1 MNQTNSIY
9 KSMVYQPQ
17 THLGLNKLME
27 IPTPKDQISIKLNRD
42 LCNFCVLAVWMDALV
57 YPWGNTSLKP
67 PVLLG
72 LLHCTRAVLRDCC
85 LR

>member
-1 MNQTNSIY
+1 
-9 KSMVYQPQ
+9 MVYQPQ

-57 YPWGNTSLKP
+57 YPWGNTSLKAP
-67 PVLLG
+67 CSSWASPLYEGCV
-72 LLHCTRAVLRDCC
+72 A
-85 LR
+85 